1 MQQKSYY
8 LSKTTPIDDIKTKTA
23 RSDDVRN
30 TGSVEKNGKDV
41 ARDKRTQTVLNAIY
55 NERAYI

>member
-1 MQQKSYY
+1 MQQKSCY

-30 TGSVEKNGKDV
+30 TGSVAKNGKDV
-41 ARDKRTQTVLNAIY
+41 ARDKRPQTVLNAIY